1 MVYPKSEMKLMTK
14 GYHFRNRQNQ
24 EYYNKKKKK
33 RKAKEQNGEMGC
45 NNCFIEVAGFVVS
58 SHHNR

>member
-1 MVYPKSEMKLMTK
+1 MKLMTK

>member
-1 MVYPKSEMKLMTK
+1 MGKTK
-14 GYHFRNRQNQ
+14 NITK
-24 EYYNKKKKK
+24 KKKKK